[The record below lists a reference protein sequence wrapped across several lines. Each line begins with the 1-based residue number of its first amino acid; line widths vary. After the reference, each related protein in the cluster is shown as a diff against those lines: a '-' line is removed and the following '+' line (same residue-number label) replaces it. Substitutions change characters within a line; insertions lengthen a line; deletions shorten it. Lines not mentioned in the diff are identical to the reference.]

1 MARRPRRRP
10 ELEEE
15 NDEDRAILQEAR
27 DRFKRCQDFESDFR
41 RLYLMDIKFNLGDAD
56 NGWQWPNDLRRDR
69 EANKRPALTINKT
82 ARLVSMIT
90 NDARENKPSVSI
102 KPTGQESSFKSA
114 QVYEGLIRDIE
125 YKSTAQSI
133 YDEAVDSQVEGGI
146 GYWRVNTV
154 YADDDSFDQEIR
166 IQPMQNQLGVYLD
179 PDIKNKD
186 GSDALFGFIFT
197 EEPRKEFEKR
207 HPDFDLQNA
216 GSNTGL
222 DEADTWVRE
231 DQVRSAEYYRI
242 LEKNDELYYVEDDS
256 QPEPLIFKASEAPKG
271 FQDSLVQGK
280 FKKRKIVTRQLE
292 WFKIVGDKIMD
303 RRQLKGSY
311 VPIVRVVGIERIV
324 EGKLERKGFVR
335 GLKDAQ
341 RMYNYNTSCQT
352 EGVALQTKVP
362 WIGPKAAFEG
372 NETMWNNANRQNFA
386 YLPYNHIDDN
396 GQPLPP
402 PQRAEPPQSMEAYIK
417 GMMIADNELA
427 MVAGM
432 ENAYQGRDGNERS
445 GKAISERQ
453 RQGDKANALWIN
465 NLAMAIR
472 FTGRI
477 IIDLVP
483 HTYDTKRVVQI
494 LNVDGTQAEVTID
507 PKAADAYQEVKEP
520 DIIRVMFNPNVGKYE
535 VQSDVGPA
543 YATQRQ
549 EAWNAFTQ
557 IVTGAPDMIGK
568 IGDLMFRAADFPMAD
583 KIAERLRRDI
593 QANAA
598 YLLDDD
604 SPPPQVAQLQSALQ
618 AAQGQVGELIQKLAE
633 KNLELKNKEDENAIR
648 RHEADSKR
656 LTAETNSI
664 VDLKNSQVEMKKLL
678 QAITDTLAD
687 MRGDRLT
694 EADNTVED
702 FNNVGDDAIN
712 DEDEIPPFEGAVKGK
727 DGNWYLQNGQQWMGI
742 LPGAAQ

>member
-1 MARRPRRRP
+1 MARKAKRPVERD
-10 ELEEE
+10 ED
-15 NDEDRAILQEAR
+15 DEDRAILQEAR

-133 YDEAVDSQVEGGI
+133 YDEAVDSQVEGGV

-166 IQPMQNQLGVYLD
+166 IQPVQNQLGVYLD

-242 LEKNDELYYVEDDS
+242 LEKNDELYYVEDDN

-271 FQDSLVQGK
+271 FQDALIQGK

-432 ENAYQGRDGNERS
+432 ENAHQGRDGNERS

-507 PKAADAYQEVKEP
+507 PKAADAYQEIKEP

-598 YLLDDD
+598 YLLDDN

-664 VDLKNSQVEMKKLL
+664 VDLKNSQVEMQKLL

-712 DEDEIPPFEGAVKGK
+712 DENEIPPFEGAVKGK
-727 DGNWYLQNGQQWMGI
+727 DGNWYLQNGQRWMGI

>member
-1 MARRPRRRP
+1 MAKRAKRRP
-10 ELEEE
+10 EPEED
-15 NDEDRAILQEAR
+15 NDEDRSILQEAK
-27 DRFKRCQDFESDFR
+27 DRFKRCQDYESDFR
-41 RLYLMDIKFNLGDAD
+41 RLYLMDVKFNLADAD
-56 NGWQWPNDLRRDR
+56 NGWQWPDDLRRDR

-102 KPTGQESSFKSA
+102 KPTGQEASFKSA
-114 QVYEGLIRDIE
+114 QVYEGLVRDIE
-125 YKSTAQSI
+125 YKSTAQAI

-146 GYWRVNTV
+146 GYWRVNTI
-154 YADDDSFDQEIR
+154 YTDDDSFDQEIR
-166 IQPMQNQLGVYLD
+166 IQPVQNQLGVYLD
-179 PDIKNKD
+179 PDIKQKD

-197 EEPRKEFEKR
+197 EEPRQEFEKR

-216 GSNTGL
+216 GNNTGL
-222 DEADTWVRE
+222 DEADTWVRD

-242 LEKNDELYYVEDDS
+242 LEKNDELFYVEDDKQS
-256 QPEPLIFKASEAPKG
+256 EPLIFKASEAPKG
-271 FQDSLVQGK
+271 FRDTLIPGK
-280 FKKRKIVTRQLE
+280 FKSRKIVTRQLE
-292 WFKIVGDKIMD
+292 WFKIVGDRIMD
-303 RRQLKGSY
+303 RRKLKGTY
-311 VPIVRVVGIERIV
+311 VPIVRVVGIERVI

-335 GLKDAQ
+335 GLKDPQ
-341 RMYNYNTSCQT
+341 RMFNFNASQEV

-362 WIGPKAAFEG
+362 FFGPKAAFEG
-372 NETMWNNANRQNFA
+372 NETMWANANRQNYA
-386 YLPYNHIDDN
+386 YLSYNHLDADGN
-396 GQPLPP
+396 PLPP
-402 PQRAEPPQSMEAYIK
+402 PQRMEPPKSVEAFLQ
-417 GMMIADNELA
+417 GMQVADNQLA

-432 ENAYQGRDGNERS
+432 ENAHQGRDGNERS

-507 PKAADAYQEVKEP
+507 PNADQAYQEVKEP
-520 DIIRVMFNPNVGKYE
+520 DIVRVMFNPNVGKYE

-593 QANAA
+593 NANAA
-598 YLLDDD
+598 YLLDDNM
-604 SPPPQVAQLQSALQ
+604 PTPQVAQLQQALE

-633 KNLELKNKEDENAIR
+633 KNIELKNRDDENAIK

-664 VDLKNSQVEMKKLL
+664 VDLKNSQVEMNKLL
-678 QAITDTLAD
+678 QAITETLAD
-687 MRGDRLT
+687 MRSDRLT
-694 EADNTVED
+694 EADNTITEA
-702 FNNVGDDAIN
+702 NPVGDDAIN
-712 DEDEIPPFEGAVKGK
+712 DENEIPPFEGAQKGK
-727 DGNWYLQNGQQWMGI
+727 DGNWYLQNGKQWMGI
-742 LPGAAQ
+742 LPGASQ